1 LGGNNTLFYDAIELV
16 GGGKSKT
23 TVEDYWSGEIKW
35 LSGGDIASN
44 HKSIIISSE
53 KKLLRKD
60 YIVSI
65 IRVMSFY
72 FNSIRTNY
80 ISIYSRRIKVKFYI
94 TIVFTQFL
102 INCCYNG

>member
-53 KKLLRKD
+53 KK
-60 YIVSI
+60 
-65 IRVMSFY
+65 
-72 FNSIRTNY
+72 NY
-80 ISIYSRRIKVKFYI
+80 
-94 TIVFTQFL
+94 
-102 INCCYNG
+102 